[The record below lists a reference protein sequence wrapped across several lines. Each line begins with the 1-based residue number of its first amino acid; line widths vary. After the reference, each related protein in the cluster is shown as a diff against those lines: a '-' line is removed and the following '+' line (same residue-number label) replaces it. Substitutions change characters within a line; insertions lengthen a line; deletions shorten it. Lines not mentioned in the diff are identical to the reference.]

1 MLVIQLYLLHAL
13 SNSVVKSWKSVDVD
27 PGSSVGIMGIAVDT
41 LEVIAASV
49 VVLIVVLVVVGTVV
63 VVVTV
68 VGTVVV
74 VMTLV
79 GTIVGVEVVTM
90 EVKED
95 LI

>member
-1 MLVIQLYLLHAL
+1 MLVIQLYLLHVL
-13 SNSVVKSWKSVDVD
+13 SNSVVKSWKSVD

-90 EVKED
+90 EVKEG